1 MRMKKLLIENVTIIT
16 MNEEREIIEN
26 GIILIENEEIIEVGS
41 FEIKEKI
48 KGAKLLEDIMI
59 IDGREGILMPGMINC
74 HTHASMVPFRSLAD
88 EHKDRLKK
96 YIFPLEAKLVDEDLV
111 YKGAKYAISEMLLG
125 GVTTFCDMY
134 YFEDEVAKAAKEMKI
149 RAVLCETIV
158 DFPSPDSKEAFGGL
172 EYSKTFI
179 KKWINDGLITPGI
192 APHAPYTN
200 SDESLK
206 ETFKIAEEFKVP
218 LTMHVAEMDYE
229 HEKYKKEY
237 GLSPVKY
244 LDNLG
249 ILDKNFISAHTILVD
264 EEDIEILKE
273 REVKVVHNMGA
284 NAKGAKGVANIL
296 LMKEKGIDIGLGT
309 DGPMSGNTLDII
321 TQMSLIPKVHKLF
334 SKDRGVLPAIEVVEM
349 ATIGGARVLGKDKMI
364 GSIEKGKK
372 ADLVILETES
382 VNMQPIYDYYSTIVY
397 SSNPSNVDTVIISGE
412 IVVDNKKI
420 VVDDFKKIRQDLIDM
435 KKKIE
440 AVASTL

>member
-1 MRMKKLLIENVTIIT
+1 MNKKILIENVTIIT
-16 MNEEREIIEN
+16 MNKEKEIIEN
-26 GIILIENEEIIEVGS
+26 GILLIENDEIKEVGS
-41 FEIKEKI
+41 FEVKEKI
-48 KGAKLLEDIMI
+48 EDFSNVDI
-59 IDGREGILMPGMINC
+59 IDGKEGILMPGMINC

-88 EHKDRLKK
+88 DHKDRLKK
-96 YIFPLEAKLVDEDLV
+96 YLFPLEQKLVDKDLV

-158 DFPSPDSKEAFGGL
+158 DFPSPDSKEPFGGL
-172 EYSKTFI
+172 EYSKDFI
-179 KKWINDGLITPGI
+179 RKWKGDNLITPGI

-200 SDESLK
+200 SNESLK
-206 ETFKIAEEFKVP
+206 EAFKISKDLEAP

-244 LDNLG
+244 LDSLG
-249 ILDKNFISAHTILVD
+249 ILDKDFISAHTILVD

-321 TQMSLIPKVHKLF
+321 TQMSLVPKVHKLF
-334 SKDRGVLPAIEVVEM
+334 SKDRSVLPAKEIVEM
-349 ATIGGARVLGKDKMI
+349 ATMGGARVLGKDKLI

-397 SSNPSNVDTVIISGE
+397 SSNPSNVDTVIINGE

-435 KKKIE
+435 KNKIE
-440 AVASTL
+440 EVASTL